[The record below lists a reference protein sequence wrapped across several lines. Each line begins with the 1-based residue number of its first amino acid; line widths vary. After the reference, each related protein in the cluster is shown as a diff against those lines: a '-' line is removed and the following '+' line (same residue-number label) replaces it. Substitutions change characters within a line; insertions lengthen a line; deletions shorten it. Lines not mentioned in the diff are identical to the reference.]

1 MSSRRTEMQIEQS
14 NIAGELAPGG
24 TLRAAI
30 NLGNSVLA
38 QRSESGELGG
48 VSVALAR
55 SLAERLEL
63 PVELVPF
70 QAAGKVFE
78 ALPRDAWD
86 LAFLAIEPVRADAID
101 FTPPYVVI
109 EGTYMVRD
117 ASPLRKL
124 GDVDRPGVRIA
135 VGRGSAYH
143 LFLNRTLKH
152 AEVVPAHT
160 GGSKAMIDLFLE
172 ENLEVVAGV
181 RGWLEDHAAAH
192 PGFRVIEGRF
202 QEIRQAMGVPKGRSP
217 AALAF
222 LRDFIEEMKSS
233 GFVEEG
239 LRSTGQLD
247 ARVAPPGG

>member
-1 MSSRRTEMQIEQS
+1 MQIERS

-55 SLAERLEL
+55 KLAEWLEL

-78 ALPRDAWD
+78 ALPQDVWD

-109 EGTYMVRD
+109 EGAYMVRD
-117 ASPLRKL
+117 ASPLREL

-143 LFLNRTLKH
+143 LFLTRTLKH

-160 GGSKAMIDLFLE
+160 GGSKAMIDLFLD

-192 PGFRVIEGRF
+192 PGFRVMEGRF

-217 AALAF
+217 SALAF

-239 LRSTGQLD
+239 LRSSGQLD